1 MSFLY
6 YRTIFPALVPLL
18 EFMPGITSLCL
29 TKKSSC
35 VCKTFLSFVNV
46 SLMLI
51 FKSCKIRK

>member
-6 YRTIFPALVPLL
+6 YRNIFPALVPLL
-18 EFMPGITSLCL
+18 EFMPGIRSLCL
-29 TKKSSC
+29 TKKFSC
-35 VCKTFLSFVNV
+35 ICKTFLSFVNV